1 MSGYDEREWA
11 AFERTASLF
20 REVDATLALP
30 DGSWTARDVLAH
42 LCNVARRYTA
52 APRLADTPRGV
63 DAINAEELAELS
75 DVPMGELLGKFERA
89 FARYREVWT
98 AVGPEHMWPFHGGGQ
113 MPTAALRTNW
123 LGEMTLHGYDVAS
136 AAGIAW
142 PVSNDDALD
151 LLAFLRL
158 IVPVYARPGTP
169 VTVAV
174 APDAGA
180 AWTIQLG
187 PDSATTV
194 DGETGAEATVRGPA
208 WALVRLLYQRFDPD
222 KATSY
227 GLSLTGDAEAL
238 SRLMSSVE
246 RP

>member
-1 MSGYDEREWA
+1 MGDYDEREQA
-11 AFERTASLF
+11 AFERVVELF
-20 REVDATLALP
+20 RKVDPTLVLP
-30 DGSWTARDVLAH
+30 DGTWTARDVLAH
-42 LCNVARRYTA
+42 LCNVARRYTS

-63 DAINAEELAELS
+63 DVINAEELGALA

-113 MPTAALRTNW
+113 MPTAALRANW

-136 AAGIAW
+136 VAGMAW
-142 PVSNDDALD
+142 PVSTDDALD

-158 IVPVYARPGTP
+158 IVPVYARPATP

-174 APDAGA
+174 APDGGP
-180 AWTIQLG
+180 AWTIRIG
-187 PDSATTV
+187 TDSAATV
-194 DGETGAEATVRGPA
+194 DGDGGAEATVSGPA
-208 WALVRLLYQRFDPD
+208 WALVRLLYQRFGPGE
-222 KATSY
+222 ASAY
-227 GLSLTGDAEAL
+227 GLAVTGDAAAL
-238 SRLMSSVE
+238 DRLMASVD

>member
-1 MSGYDEREWA
+1 MSAYDEREQA
-11 AFERTASLF
+11 AFVRTAALF
-20 REVDATLALP
+20 REVDPALALP
-30 DGSWTARDVLAH
+30 DGAWTARDVLAH
-42 LCNVARRYTA
+42 LCNVARRYTS

-63 DAINAEELAELS
+63 DAINAEELAALS
-75 DVPMGELLGKFERA
+75 EVPAGELLGKFERA
-89 FARYREVWT
+89 YARYRDVWT

-158 IVPVYARPGTP
+158 IVPVYAQPGTP
-169 VTVAV
+169 VAVAV
-174 APDAGA
+174 APDGGP
-180 AWTIQLG
+180 AWTIRIG

-194 DGETGAEATVRGPA
+194 DGDAGAEATVSGPA
-208 WALVRLLYQRFDPD
+208 WALVRLLYQRFGP
-222 KATSY
+222 AAASSY
-227 GLSLTGDAEAL
+227 GLSVTGDEQAL
-238 SRLMSSVE
+238 VRLLTSVE

>member
-1 MSGYDEREWA
+1 MGDYDDREQA
-11 AFERTASLF
+11 AFERVLRLF
-20 REVDATLALP
+20 REVEPTMVLS
-30 DGSWTARDVLAH
+30 DGTWTAREVLAH
-42 LCNVARRYTA
+42 LCNVARRYTS
-52 APRLADTPRGV
+52 APRLGATPREV
-63 DAINAEELAELS
+63 DTINAEELAALS
-75 DVPMGELLGKFERA
+75 EVPAGELLGKFERA

-136 AAGIAW
+136 AAGVAW

-158 IVPVYARPGTP
+158 IVPVYARPGPP

-174 APDAGA
+174 APDSGP
-180 AWTIQLG
+180 AWTIEIG
-187 PDSATTV
+187 AESATTA
-194 DGETGAEATVRGPA
+194 DGADGAEATVSGPA
-208 WALVRLLYQRFDPD
+208 WALVRLLYQRFGP
-222 KATSY
+222 AETSSY
-227 GLSLTGDAEAL
+227 GLSVAGDEQAL
-238 SRLMSSVE
+238 GRLLVSVE